1 LRPPREFITL
11 RRDAGRNSGGKRM
24 DPDLIGYVS
33 AAGVA
38 AAVVAFFVGRGTGAG
53 AARRRELEEQLA
65 AAHGEI
71 ARQVEEL
78 EALRDQLRAAREEHE
93 AYRLS
98 VVDHFSG
105 TSDLLRDLTVQY
117 RSVYEHL
124 TKGASLLCPEGFVGL
139 TEGLPVPEIA
149 EPSRGSE
156 AAGSEERSQEPVGA
170 REAGPPDSS
179 ERSAADGDAAR
190 NAATPTG

>member
-1 LRPPREFITL
+1 MG
-11 RRDAGRNSGGKRM
+11 A
-24 DPDLIGYVS
+24 DLMGYIA

-38 AAVVAFFVGRGTGAG
+38 LAVVAFLVGRATGAG
-53 AARRRELEEQLA
+53 AKRRRALEEQLA
-65 AAHGEI
+65 TAHDEISRQAAE
-71 ARQVEEL
+71 VED
-78 EALRDQLRAAREEHE
+78 LREQLRAATEAHE

-124 TKGASLLCPEGFVGL
+124 TKGASVLCPEGFVGL

-149 EPSRGSE
+149 EPASAEIAEPTESELEGVSGEPARRAGAVDPVERGE
-156 AAGSEERSQEPVGA
+156 GDEDPARSAPTPVG
-170 REAGPPDSS
+170 
-179 ERSAADGDAAR
+179 
-190 NAATPTG
+190 